1 MPQANALYIPIQ
13 QSGDVIANDGF
24 PSLRRHRSTES
35 KKSLP
40 EMSCHACFRAPASR
54 IRFFC
59 PTCARNQLYQL
70 RIENARILL
79 EKQSIAEKIEA
90 TATLGTAQ
98 AEPSCE
104 HDGNIVACEV
114 GSSTK
119 WTLQSIAKEE
129 AESSARMRSVSDRI
143 ESLISEIND
152 KRLDIS
158 QRRLAL
164 ARQNSDSESAQ
175 YQLGERE
182 TTILASI
189 QNNTKRADHL
199 WHSLHSKTAEA
210 RIFLCREAANLYR
223 LQRKTKNKD
232 GALQE
237 TYTIGGATPACI
249 STSFFYV
256 AHLLV
261 LVSHYLSLKLPA
273 EITLP
278 HKDHPTSTISAPSA
292 SYPSREP
299 PFPHSV
305 PPEPRIGSPRPPRP
319 RPLSIDR
326 ALPKLAREDP
336 GTYALFLEGVT
347 LLAWNVSWLCR
358 TQGIN
363 IMSDSWEEVC
373 NVGKNMW
380 QLLVAPPAQPSTLSR
395 AFAGRDLQ
403 TKMRISRDSP
413 RTTIQR
419 TMSFPMLGHYSHGT
433 AHSFL
438 GAAEG
443 VEFTRTWKL
452 PTPTRVVDK
461 LKSTLLGE
469 MASAEWELLEGD
481 WDDTSQ
487 EPSQSATLGQLSVTA
502 GLPHQRRHTGDN
514 VDGTVLGADTLSGPC
529 GPTRLKGTSGWTKLR
544 NR

>member
-1 MPQANALYIPIQ
+1 
-13 QSGDVIANDGF
+13 
-24 PSLRRHRSTES
+24 
-35 KKSLP
+35 
-40 EMSCHACFRAPASR
+40 MSCHTCFRAPASR

-70 RIENARILL
+70 RVENARILL
-79 EKQSIAEKIEA
+79 EKQSIAEQIE
-90 TATLGTAQ
+90 TTVTLGTAQ
-98 AEPSCE
+98 AEQSRKHDVNPVSCE
-104 HDGNIVACEV
+104 DGLSREW
-114 GSSTK
+114 S
-119 WTLQSIAKEE
+119 LQIIAKEQ
-129 AESSARMRSVSDRI
+129 AESSTRMKSVSDQI
-143 ESLISEIND
+143 ENLMSEIND

-175 YQLGERE
+175 YLLCERE
-182 TTILASI
+182 AAMLAGI
-189 QNNTKRADHL
+189 QNNTKRTDHL

-210 RIFLCREAANLYR
+210 RIFLCREAANLYG

-232 GALQE
+232 GAPQE
-237 TYTIGGATPACI
+237 TYTIGGVDIIDLRDMNGATPAYI
-249 STSFFYV
+249 STSLFYV
-256 AHLLV
+256 AHLLI
-261 LVSHYLSLKLPA
+261 LVSHYLSLRLPA

-278 HKDHPTSTISAPSA
+278 HKDHPTPTISAPSA
-292 SYPSREP
+292 SYLSRESSLHP
-299 PFPHSV
+299 SPSV
-305 PPEPRIGSPRPPRP
+305 LPEHKTDSPRPPRP
-319 RPLSIDR
+319 RPLFIDR
-326 ALPKLAREDP
+326 ALPKLAKEDP

-358 TQGIN
+358 TQGMN
-363 IMSDSWEEVC
+363 TLSDSWEEIC

-395 AFAGRDLQ
+395 AFAGRDIQ
-403 TKMRISRDSP
+403 TKIRIPRDSP

-481 WDDTSQ
+481 LDDTIQ
-487 EPSQSATLGQLSVTA
+487 EPGQSRILRQPSAAA
-502 GLPHQRRHTGDN
+502 GSPHQRGQTGDSSI
-514 VDGTVLGADTLSGPC
+514 DGTISGADTLGGPY

>member
-1 MPQANALYIPIQ
+1 
-13 QSGDVIANDGF
+13 
-24 PSLRRHRSTES
+24 
-35 KKSLP
+35 
-40 EMSCHACFRAPASR
+40 MSCHICFRAPASR
-54 IRFFC
+54 IRLLC
-59 PTCARNQLYQL
+59 PACARNQLYQL

-79 EKQSIAEKIEA
+79 EKQSIAEQIE
-90 TATLGTAQ
+90 TNVTLGTTQ
-98 AEPSCE
+98 TEQSSE
-104 HDGNIVACEV
+104 HDENTVACED
-114 GSSTK
+114 GFSTN
-119 WTLQSIAKEE
+119 WTLQIIAKEE
-129 AESSARMRSVSDRI
+129 AESSTRMRAVSDQI
-143 ESLISEIND
+143 ENLISEIND

-158 QRRLAL
+158 KRRLAL

-175 YQLGERE
+175 YQLCERE
-182 TTILASI
+182 AAMLAGI
-189 QNNTKRADHL
+189 QNNTKRTDHL

-210 RIFLCREAANLYR
+210 RIFLCREAANLYG

-232 GALQE
+232 GVLQE
-237 TYTIGGATPACI
+237 TYTIGGVDIIDLRDMNGATSAYI
-249 STSFFYV
+249 STSLFYV

-261 LVSHYLSLKLPA
+261 LVSHYLSLRLPA

-278 HKDHPTSTISAPSA
+278 HKDHPTPTISAPSA

-299 PFPHSV
+299 PLHLSPSV
-305 PPEPRIGSPRPPRP
+305 PPESRTDSPRPPRP

-358 TQGIN
+358 TQGMNTI
-363 IMSDSWEEVC
+363 SESWEEVC

-395 AFAGRDLQ
+395 AFAGRDIQ

-452 PTPTRVVDK
+452 PTPTKVVDK

-487 EPSQSATLGQLSVTA
+487 EPSQSIIPRQPSVTA
-502 GLPHQRRHTGDN
+502 GSPHQRGQTGDRIEGA
-514 VDGTVLGADTLSGPC
+514 VSGADTLGGPY